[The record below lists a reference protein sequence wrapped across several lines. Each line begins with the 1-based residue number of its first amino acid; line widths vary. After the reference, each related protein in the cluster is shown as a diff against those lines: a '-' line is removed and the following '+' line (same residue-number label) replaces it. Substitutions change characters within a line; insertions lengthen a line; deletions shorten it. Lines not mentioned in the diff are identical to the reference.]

1 MEDVRI
7 QVELNL
13 EKINDCEE
21 KEVHI
26 EMNMS
31 LDDENRKKEKQII
44 SLWRMIE
51 NKLNCIFESSDTDYG
66 DDNDCVEWFDKY
78 SIYKRENKGQLCL
91 LKNTI
96 DFENYFD
103 EIAAKTRTLTKRKKE
118 EEGTSPTM
126 ICVPLIIQV

>member
-13 EKINDCEE
+13 EQINDCEE

-26 EMNMS
+26 EMIMS
-31 LDDENRKKEKQII
+31 LDDENRKKEKQIT

-51 NKLNCIFESSDTDYG
+51 NKLNCIFESYDTNTG
-66 DDNDCVEWFDKY
+66 DDSDCVEWFDKY
-78 SIYKRENKGQLCL
+78 AIYKRKNECKLCL
-91 LKNTI
+91 LKNVV
-96 DFENYFD
+96 DFQKYFD
-103 EIAAKTRTLTKRKKE
+103 EIASTARTRMKRKE
-118 EEGTSPTM
+118 EEGTTPT